1 MYNEQ
6 EPPQEFFED
15 ISEALEAIKD
25 IVQKYE
31 LEQRWTHAFV
41 GGIYTEGEELASGKN
56 SIKTILDYV
65 VVDEDEL
72 DEILS
77 ISAAYYQHMD
87 SNSLAIPEEMSD
99 TEDWTSEDWIKFIEK
114 NTQDGSAN

>member
-1 MYNEQ
+1 MFDNQ
-6 EPPQEFFED
+6 EPPREFFED
-15 ISEALEAIKD
+15 ISDALEALKD
-25 IVQKYE
+25 VVEKYGME
-31 LEQRWTHAFV
+31 ERWTHAFV

-56 SIKTILDYV
+56 SLKTVLDYV
-65 VVDEDEL
+65 VQDEEEL

-77 ISAAYYQHMD
+77 ISAKYYQHME
-87 SNSLAIPEEMSD
+87 SMEMGIPADLSD

>member
-6 EPPQEFFED
+6 EPPQEFFEE

-41 GGIYTEGEELASGKN
+41 GGIYTEGEELANGKN
-56 SIKTILDYV
+56 SLKTILDYV

-77 ISAAYYQHMD
+77 VSASYYQQID
-87 SNSLAIPEEMSD
+87 SYSIPEEMSD